1 MRDLQIDE
9 DMFFIKQ
16 DFYKANID
24 MLKDAL
30 VLTENDFFN
39 HFKYATVNNISNHET
54 WGIDFDYVIITK
66 NNWFESKSLEFREK
80 LKEETIKNGDALL
93 CGHTLITKKVWSELD
108 SASKEKFF
116 KDNDD
121 ELVDTNLNS
130 IEGFDY
136 LKEWH
141 NVFPSKHGA
150 NCFASV
156 IFAISKSEDLINE
169 WIFADTLLLFLEANH
184 YEKRDDIKKQD
195 LIKAEDVLIIFDD
208 DKPIHAIYCL
218 DEKMCFNKFGQ
229 TMHEPWSICPINDV
243 LSEFEGSWKIY
254 RKNNSISSHKIENFE

>member
-1 MRDLQIDE
+1 MRTLQIDE
-9 DMFFIKQ
+9 DMFFIKK
-16 DFYKANID
+16 DFYKSNID
-24 MLKDAL
+24 MLKDLL
-30 VLTENDFFN
+30 VFTENDFFN

-54 WGIDFDYVIITK
+54 WGIDFDYVIIAK
-66 NNWFESKSLEFREK
+66 NNCFESKPLEFREK

-93 CGHTLITKKVWSELD
+93 CGDTLITKKVWSELD
-108 SASKEKFF
+108 STSKEKFF

-121 ELVDTNLNS
+121 ELVDTDLDS

-136 LKEWH
+136 LKKWH
-141 NVFPSKHGA
+141 NVFPIKHGA

-156 IFAISKSEDLINE
+156 IFAISKSEDLMNE

-208 DKPIHAIYCL
+208 DKPVHAIYCL

-229 TMHEPWSICPINDV
+229 TMHELWSICPINNV
-243 LSEFEGSWKIY
+243 LGEFEGNWKIY
-254 RKNNSISSHKIENFE
+254 RKNNLQ

>member
-9 DMFFIKQ
+9 DMFFIKK

-54 WGIDFDYVIITK
+54 WGIDFDYVIIAK
-66 NNWFESKSLEFREK
+66 NNWLESKSLEFRNK

-93 CGHTLITKKVWSELD
+93 CGDTLITKKVWAELD

-116 KDNDD
+116 KENDD
-121 ELVDTNLNS
+121 QLVNTDIDS

-136 LKEWH
+136 LKKYH

-156 IFAISKSEDLINE
+156 IYGISKNEDLMNE
-169 WIFADTLLLFLEANH
+169 WIFADTLLLFLEANA
-184 YEKRDDIKKQD
+184 YEKRDDIKDKD

-208 DKPIHAIYCL
+208 DKPIHTIFCL
-218 DEKMCFNKFGQ
+218 DNKICFNKFGQ
-229 TMHEPWSICPINDV
+229 TMHELWSICPIDDV
-243 LSEFEGSWKIY
+243 LSEFERSWKIY
-254 RKNNSISSHKIENFE
+254 RKNKLQ